1 MKKEITTHSA
11 IETKTLGEKIGSILG
26 ANSCILLSG
35 ELGSGKTTFTQGL
48 AKGLG
53 ITRTVSSPTFT
64 IMKVYQGRLPLYH
77 IDAYRLEGLHQD
89 LGFEELME
97 EDGVTVIEWPDYM
110 ADRLP
115 EEYLRLDIVRISS
128 SGRKIALRCCGA
140 KYVQLMEELGI

>member
-1 MKKEITTHSA
+1 MKKQITTHSA
-11 IETKTLGEKIGSILG
+11 VETKAFGEKIGRRLNAG
-26 ANSCILLSG
+26 TCILLGG

-48 AKGLG
+48 ARGLD

-97 EDGVTVIEWPDYM
+97 EDGITVIEWPDYM
-110 ADRLP
+110 KDYLP
-115 EEYLRLDIVRISS
+115 EEYLRFDIKRSS
-128 SGRKIALRCCGA
+128 ASGRKFTLSYQGLKYA
-140 KYVQLMEELGI
+140 KLMEDLEV

>member
-1 MKKEITTHSA
+1 MKKEIMTHSA
-11 IETKTLGEKIGSILG
+11 AETKALGEKIGNKLD
-26 ANSCILLSG
+26 ANTCILLSG

-64 IMKVYQGRLPLYH
+64 IMKAYQGRLPLYH

-97 EDGVTVIEWPDYM
+97 DDGVTVIEWPDFM
-110 ADRLP
+110 LDRLP

-128 SGRKIALRCCGA
+128 SGRKFALCYNGA
-140 KYVQLMEELGI
+140 KYAKLMEEIGI